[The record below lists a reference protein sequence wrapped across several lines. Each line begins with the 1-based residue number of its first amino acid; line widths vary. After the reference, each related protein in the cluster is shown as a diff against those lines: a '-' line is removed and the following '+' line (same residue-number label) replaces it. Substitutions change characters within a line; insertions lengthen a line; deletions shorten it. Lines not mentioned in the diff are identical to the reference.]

1 MSIIDIITL
10 VIATLG
16 FILSVCQWIYVLYS
30 KRTNFSLSIE
40 RFEWYRHP
48 EYNRAIFTLMIWN
61 NSSSPL
67 TITRMCINEVKCLI
81 SRQWIGERYY
91 PNNPETDIPC
101 TERKLSPD
109 FPICISPH
117 GGGLF
122 LSSLILKVHPKCQNV
137 LFLLMFKH
145 QTVKRDFMFV
155 VPESTITNF
164 IYEYR

>member
-81 SRQWIGERYY
+81 SHQWIGERYY

-109 FPICISPH
+109 FHIFISPH

-122 LSSLILKVHPKCQNV
+122 SIVFDFKSASKIPKRSISIDV
-137 LFLLMFKH
+137 
-145 QTVKRDFMFV
+145 QTSNSKKRFHV
-155 VPESTITNF
+155 CCPRVNN
-164 IYEYR
+164 YQLYL